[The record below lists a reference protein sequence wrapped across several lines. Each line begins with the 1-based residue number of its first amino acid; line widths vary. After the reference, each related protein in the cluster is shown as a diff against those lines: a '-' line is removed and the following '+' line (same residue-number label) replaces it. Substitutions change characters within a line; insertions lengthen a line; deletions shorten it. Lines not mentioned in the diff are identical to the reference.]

1 MPLTVVQVLPALD
14 GGGVEQGTIEVAR
27 ELVRCGHRAIV
38 IAARGRM
45 VSKLEKAGAEYLD
58 WDIGRKSAVSLRH
71 VLPLRRLL
79 RSRQV
84 DILHARSRLPAW
96 IAYAAWRSL
105 RPSSRPRFV
114 TTVHGLYSVNRY
126 SSIMIRGEPIIAI
139 SATVRDCL
147 LKNYPGID
155 PARVRVIYRGV
166 DPAVYSYAYEPPADW
181 RVIWE
186 REMPMLIGR
195 MVLTLPA
202 RISRRKGHQDFIEL
216 IAGLKDRGVPAHGL
230 IAGGAL
236 RAYLLDELRAQ
247 VVRRKLEGHVTFLGQ
262 RSDLREIMAV
272 SNLVFCLSKA
282 PEAFGRTTLEA
293 LSLGVPVIAYD
304 HGGVREILARMFP
317 EGAVP
322 AGDLGA
328 LLEKTVD
335 FVCSPRQVPPSTPFT
350 LRTMLDQTLAL
361 YENPAG

>member
-1 MPLTVVQVLPALD
+1 M
-14 GGGVEQGTIEVAR
+14 EQGTIEVAR

-45 VSKLEKAGAEYLD
+45 VSQLEEAGAEHLD

-126 SSIMIRGEPIIAI
+126 SAIMTRGEPIIAI
-139 SATVRDCL
+139 SA
-147 LKNYPGID
+147 
-155 PARVRVIYRGV
+155 
-166 DPAVYSYAYEPPADW
+166 
-181 RVIWE
+181 
-186 REMPMLIGR
+186 
-195 MVLTLPA
+195 
-202 RISRRKGHQDFIEL
+202 
-216 IAGLKDRGVPAHGL
+216 
-230 IAGGAL
+230 
-236 RAYLLDELRAQ
+236 
-247 VVRRKLEGHVTFLGQ
+247 
-262 RSDLREIMAV
+262 
-272 SNLVFCLSKA
+272 
-282 PEAFGRTTLEA
+282 
-293 LSLGVPVIAYD
+293 
-304 HGGVREILARMFP
+304 
-317 EGAVP
+317 AVP

-335 FVCSPRQVPPSTPFT
+335 FVCSPRQVAPSTPFT
-350 LRTMLDQTLAL
+350 LRMMLDQTLAL

>member
-1 MPLTVVQVLPALD
+1 
-14 GGGVEQGTIEVAR
+14 
-27 ELVRCGHRAIV
+27 
-38 IAARGRM
+38 
-45 VSKLEKAGAEYLD
+45 
-58 WDIGRKSAVSLRH
+58 
-71 VLPLRRLL
+71 
-79 RSRQV
+79 
-84 DILHARSRLPAW
+84 
-96 IAYAAWRSL
+96 
-105 RPSSRPRFV
+105 
-114 TTVHGLYSVNRY
+114 
-126 SSIMIRGEPIIAI
+126 
-139 SATVRDCL
+139 
-147 LKNYPGID
+147 
-155 PARVRVIYRGV
+155 
-166 DPAVYSYAYEPPADW
+166 
-181 RVIWE
+181 
-186 REMPMLIGR
+186 MPMLSGR

-216 IAGLKDRGVPAHGL
+216 IAGLKARGVPAHGL
-230 IAGGAL
+230 IAGGAQ

-247 VVRRKLEGHVTFLGQ
+247 VAGRKLEGHITFLGQ

-304 HGGVREILARMFP
+304 HGGVREVLARMFP

-335 FVCSPRQVPPSTPFT
+335 FVRSPRQVPPSTPFT

>member
-1 MPLTVVQVLPALD
+1 
-14 GGGVEQGTIEVAR
+14 
-27 ELVRCGHRAIV
+27 
-38 IAARGRM
+38 
-45 VSKLEKAGAEYLD
+45 LEEAGADYLD
-58 WDIGRKSAVSLRH
+58 WDIGRKSVVSLRH

-126 SSIMIRGEPIIAI
+126 SAIMTRGEPIIAI

-147 LKNYPGID
+147 LKNYPAID
-155 PARVRVIYRGV
+155 PGRVRVIYRGV
-166 DPAVYSYAYEPPADW
+166 DPAVYSYAYEPPTDW

-230 IAGGAL
+230 IAGSAL
-236 RAYLLDELRAQ
+236 RAHLLDELRAQ
-247 VVRRKLEGHVTFLGQ
+247 VARRKLEGHITFLGH
-262 RSDLREIMAV
+262 RTDVREIMAV

-335 FVCSPRQVPPSTPFT
+335 FVRSPRQVAPSTPFT

-361 YENPAG
+361 YETPAG

>member
-1 MPLTVVQVLPALD
+1 MPLTVVQVLPALE

-38 IAARGRM
+38 IAARGSM
-45 VSKLEKAGAEYLD
+45 VSKLEEAGAEYLP
-58 WDIGRKSAVSLRH
+58 WDIGLKSPLALRH

-105 RPSSRPRFV
+105 RPSLRPRFV

-126 SSIMIRGEPIIAI
+126 SAIMTRGKPIIAI

-147 LKNYPGID
+147 LKDYPGID
-155 PARVRVIYRGV
+155 PARVQVIYRGV
-166 DPAVYSYAYEPPADW
+166 DPAVYSFAYEPPADW

-186 REMPMLIGR
+186 REMQMLSGR

-216 IAGLKDRGVPAHGL
+216 IAALKDRGVPAHGL
-230 IAGGAL
+230 IAGGAQ

-247 VVRRKLEGHVTFLGQ
+247 VAGRKLEGHITFLGQ

-304 HGGVREILARMFP
+304 HGGVREVLARMFP

-335 FVCSPRQVPPSTPFT
+335 FVRSPRQVPPSTPFT